1 MNEESA
7 RMMELAR
14 RDLRAAQG
22 MAGDTVAFTDE
33 ILPSFLLQKTP
44 CPFFISARSAL
55 RLTVAATARGWRGRD
70 TRF

>member
-33 ILPSFLLQKTP
+33 ILPSFLLHKAPGPFLSQLALP
-44 CPFFISARSAL
+44 CGSPL
-55 RLTVAATARGWRGRD
+55 P
-70 TRF
+70 